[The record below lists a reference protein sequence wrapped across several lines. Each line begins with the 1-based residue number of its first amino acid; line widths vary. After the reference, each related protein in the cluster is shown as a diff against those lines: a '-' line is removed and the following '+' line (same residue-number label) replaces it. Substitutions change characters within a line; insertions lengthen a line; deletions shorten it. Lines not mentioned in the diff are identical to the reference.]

1 MKVLV
6 IGGGGREHALAWKLA
21 QSPRVARV
29 IAAPGN
35 PGMSGLGSVYG
46 FDPDIDEL
54 VGFAQQEEVDL
65 VVIGPEAPLVA
76 GLADRLVERGIATF
90 GPGQAG
96 ARLEGSKAYA
106 KEFMRRHGIPT
117 AASEAFDDEQAALEY
132 LGTLSEP
139 PVVKQSGLAAG
150 KGVTVAADMAEA
162 AAAVRAA
169 FRVKGNDGVVLEER
183 MYGRELSLL
192 LLTDGVTAR
201 QLPLAEDYKQVGDG
215 DRGPM
220 TGGMG
225 AIAPADLLSAGQLD
239 EVRTRIIAPSL
250 AGLKADGIDYRGVLF
265 IGLMVTDKGVKVL
278 EYNVRFGDPET
289 QAVMP
294 LLRSDLFELLLATSQ
309 GRLADVEPEWSDR
322 AAACVVMCAPGYPGE
337 PARGI
342 PLNLPA
348 DEAGVHIFHAGTAF
362 AEEGHLQSSGG
373 RVLNVVTTGETVEEA
388 RSIAYEAVGRIG
400 FEGAHWRTD
409 IGARVEGQQTKY
421 DGDSHQEV
429 AA

>member
-6 IGGGGREHALAWKLA
+6 IGGGGREHALAWKLG
-21 QSPRVARV
+21 QSPQVERV

-35 PGMSGLGSVYG
+35 PGMSGIGTVYG

-54 VGFAQQEEVDL
+54 VEFAQQEAVDL

-76 GLADRLVERGIATF
+76 GLADRLLERGINTF
-90 GPGQAG
+90 GPGKAG

-117 AASEAFDDEQAALEY
+117 AASEAFTDERAAFEY

-150 KGVTVAADMAEA
+150 KGVTVASDMAEA
-162 AAAVRAA
+162 EAAVRAA
-169 FRVKGNDGVVLEER
+169 FRVEGNDGVLLEER
-183 MYGRELSLL
+183 IYGRELSLL

-225 AIAPADLLSAGQLD
+225 AIAPADLLTDEQLD
-239 EVRTRIIAPSL
+239 EVRTKIIAPSL

-265 IGLMVTDKGVKVL
+265 IGLMITKTGVKVL

-289 QAVMP
+289 QVVMP
-294 LLRSDLFELLLATSQ
+294 LLKSDLFELLLATSQ
-309 GRLADVEPEWSDR
+309 GRLADVVPKWSDR
-322 AAACVVMCAPGYPGE
+322 AAACIVMCAPGYPGK
-337 PARGI
+337 AVQGI
-342 PLNLPA
+342 PLSLPA
-348 DEAGVHIFHAGTAF
+348 DEAGVHIFHAGTEF
-362 AEEGHLQSSGG
+362 TEGGQLQCSGG
-373 RVLNVVTTGETVEEA
+373 RVLNVVTTGRTVEEA
-388 RSIAYEAVGRIG
+388 RTVAYDAVGRIG

-409 IGARVEGQQTKY
+409 IGARVEGPTNA
-421 DGDSHQEV
+421 V
-429 AA
+429 